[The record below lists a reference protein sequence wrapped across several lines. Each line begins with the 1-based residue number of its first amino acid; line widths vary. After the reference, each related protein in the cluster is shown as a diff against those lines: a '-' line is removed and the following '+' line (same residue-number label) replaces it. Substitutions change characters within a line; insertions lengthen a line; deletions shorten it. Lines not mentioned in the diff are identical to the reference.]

1 MSETT
6 TTYKFEELIEPA
18 KAKVREWYAQNT
30 DNYWAE
36 CAIGNATVEGRQRGF
51 DIDDVQWSGFHS
63 QGDGASWQGRLR
75 IRSFLDFHLKGD
87 NPDFARYT
95 VLAELIDNE
104 FVDDSFPIYMRSFMY
119 NHSRTMQTEGPTA
132 YRTSNK
138 TLQKGI
144 LAGADGAELYES
156 IDIDDL
162 IDRLTEWALDE
173 ARSYADDIYKQLEK
187 EYEYE
192 MSDEHIQKTAE
203 INEWRFDE
211 DGYLA

>member
-6 TTYKFEELIEPA
+6 TTYKFEELVEPA

-30 DNYWAE
+30 DSYWAE
-36 CAIGNATVEGRQRGF
+36 CAIGNAKVEGRKRGF

-63 QGDGASWQGRLR
+63 QGDGASWQGGVL
-75 IRSFLDFHLKGD
+75 IRPFLDFHLKGD

-95 VLAELIDNE
+95 VLAELVDNE
-104 FVDDSFPIYMRSFMY
+104 FVDDSFPIYRRAFMY
-119 NHSRTMQTEGPTA
+119 NHSKTMQTERPTA
-132 YRTSNK
+132 EDASSRT
-138 TLQKGI
+138 LHKGI
-144 LAGADGAELYES
+144 LAGADSAELYES
-156 IDIDDL
+156 IDIDDV

-192 MSDEHIQKTAE
+192 MSDEHIQETAE

>member
-1 MSETT
+1 VN
-6 TTYKFEELIEPA
+6 YKFEELIEPA

-36 CAIGNATVEGRQRGF
+36 VVIDNAKEDGKQRGF

-63 QGDGASWQGRLR
+63 QGDGASWQGRLQ
-75 IRSFLDFHLKGD
+75 IRPFLDFHLKGD

-104 FVDDSFPIYMRSFMY
+104 FVDNGFPIYMRSFMY
-119 NHSRTMQTEGPTA
+119 NHSKTMQTEGPTA
-132 YRTSNK
+132 YRTSSE
-138 TLQKGI
+138 TLQRGI

-156 IDIDDL
+156 IDIDDV

-187 EYEYE
+187 EYDYE
-192 MSDEHIQKTAE
+192 MSDEHIQETAE